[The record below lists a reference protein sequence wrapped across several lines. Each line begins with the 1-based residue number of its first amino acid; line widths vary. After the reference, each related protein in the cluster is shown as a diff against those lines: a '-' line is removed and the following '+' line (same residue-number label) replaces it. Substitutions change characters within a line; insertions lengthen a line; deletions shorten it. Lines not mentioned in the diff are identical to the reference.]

1 MADEDWLE
9 TGRRLLGHRLRDSR
23 IRSGLTL
30 SQAADR
36 AGLSQSYI
44 SDVERGRNL
53 PSLQA
58 LVGMADAYG
67 MMASQLLADVYPFGS
82 TSAPRQRPGPPDDG
96 RLRRQI

>member
-9 TGRRLLGHRLRDSR
+9 TGQRLLGHRLRDAR

-30 SQAADR
+30 SQAGER

-58 LVGMADAYG
+58 LVGLADAYRTT
-67 MMASQLLADVYPFGS
+67 ASQLLAGVYPFG
-82 TSAPRQRPGPPDDG
+82 TDAVPAELPEPPDDG
-96 RLRRQI
+96 RFRRPQ